1 MKCPNCGSP
10 GLEKVVKKCRVCGEA
25 FASEDLLE
33 LYQLE
38 YLVERTR
45 GWPGIATYR
54 NSYVNRL
61 KSLRER
67 LCRGAPMEEP
77 AIEPAPAVSEITT
90 TTPIPTVSAKAAA
103 TRAPASVSAPEPI
116 KESVP
121 FDQWL
126 LSERNIKIALYVG
139 GFLLFIAGAIF
150 VGVNWGR
157 IPGPAKFAITLMIT
171 GLTYLGGF
179 LLFQS
184 EAYRIAGVAL
194 LGLASGFLALNFA
207 VLQHYVMGPAGL
219 QDDVMW
225 LIASPLCFCAY
236 ALTAYWTKA
245 ELFTYIGLGAV
256 GSTLTAILE
265 VSDAHVTLTPL
276 MFGILLFLVML
287 ISSYAR
293 SSAAASYTY
302 GPLRNVSQIGMPLV
316 IVIAIILW
324 ADYFGCEQCASIV
337 PWLPILGVGV
347 GAVFYIVSD
356 VLFKWI
362 AARWV
367 TAVLIPLTGYML
379 LQELH
384 ARDITMAIVLM
395 LISLAYMGVGFVLVR
410 RKRASA
416 AGWPF
421 YAVAYA
427 IALMVTLSAADNEL
441 DLAILLFAD
450 VVILVISAVVHLDF
464 RWMYGAVWLFMLP
477 VWLLLAWYVGDE
489 SDSGLIMGLL
499 GLNYT
504 AFGYALGRRKL
515 NYGMPFLSAAVML
528 SVITTVLTYET
539 PVINSIVLAVVAVA
553 YFLVA
558 LWLETPWL
566 LYPMLFALNM
576 GLHAVHNAIFNWQ
589 TPTPVFAISFAA
601 LGLALVL
608 AGYALRRRNHGA
620 WGWPLYVVAS
630 LDLLV
635 AYGAAIIEEGFL
647 VIGVSLLLSVLLL
660 TFAWLERSEFQK
672 RKLPHLLAYLGLLVI
687 FVGHFY
693 LLKELDVIYGQ
704 AGPMYT
710 AGVCLLFVGVAWFL
724 RREESVQI
732 YGDPL
737 RRTGLGLMIIPA
749 AASIWIA
756 VDESEPLIAAATFAI
771 AGVAYSADAARRKS
785 VYQAYVGGMSFVF
798 VLWSVLMAFEVEE
811 PQAYILPL
819 GLALLIIGWSERR
832 RLKRTPSN
840 GLTVLGLLLLLGSSF
855 IQSLPRGAI
864 GYTVFLALESIV
876 VIVWG
881 IRKRSRNYVQYGSIA
896 FLANVVVQLGAG
908 FVNLSRWMQIG
919 ITGGILFGGGLLALS
934 KREQLLAARERL
946 SKTWREWEA

>member
-1 MKCPNCGSP
+1 MKCPNCGTP
-10 GLEKVVKKCRVCGEA
+10 GLEKVVKKCRACGEA

-33 LYQLE
+33 LYHLE

-45 GWPGIATYR
+45 GWPGVATYR
-54 NSYVNRL
+54 NSYVSRL

-67 LCRGAPMEEP
+67 LRRGAPTEEP
-77 AIEPAPAVSEITT
+77 ANELAPAVSERAAA
-90 TTPIPTVSAKAAA
+90 TPAPKVPAQAAA
-103 TRAPASVSAPEPI
+103 TRAPASVSVPGPV

-126 LSERNIKIALYVG
+126 LSERNIKLALYVG

-219 QDDVMW
+219 QDDAMW

-236 ALTAYWTKA
+236 AITAYWTKA

-256 GSTLTAILE
+256 GSTLAAVLE
-265 VSDAHVTLTPL
+265 VSAAHITLTPL

-287 ISSYAR
+287 ASYYAK
-293 SSAAASYTY
+293 SSAAAGYTY
-302 GPLRNVSQIGMPLV
+302 GPLRNVSQIGMPLA
-316 IVIAIILW
+316 IVFAIFLW
-324 ADYFGCEQCASIV
+324 ADYSGCKQCAPLV
-337 PWLPILGVGV
+337 PWLPILSVGI
-347 GAVFYIVSD
+347 GALFYIASD
-356 VLFKWI
+356 VLFKWV
-362 AARWV
+362 AARWAA
-367 TAVLIPLTGYML
+367 AVLIPLAGYML

-384 ARDITMAIVLM
+384 AQDITMAIVLM

-410 RKRASA
+410 REGPSA

-427 IALMVTLSAADNEL
+427 VALMVTLSAAENEL

-450 VVILVISAVVHLDF
+450 VVILVISALVHRDF
-464 RWMYGAVWLFMLP
+464 RWIYGAVWLFMLP

-489 SDSGLIMGLL
+489 SDSGMIVGLL

-515 NYGMPFLSAAVML
+515 NYGMPFLSAAALL
-528 SVITTVLTYET
+528 SVITSALTYET
-539 PVINSIVLAVVAVA
+539 PVINSVVLAVVAVT

-566 LYPMLFALNM
+566 LYPVLLALNLC
-576 GLHAVHNAIFNWQ
+576 LHAVHNAIFDWQ
-589 TPTPVFAISFAA
+589 TPIPVFAISYAA

-608 AGYALRRRNHGA
+608 VGYALRRRNHDD

-630 LDLLV
+630 MDLLA
-635 AYGAAIIEEGFL
+635 AYAAALFEEGSL
-647 VIGVSLLLSVLLL
+647 AIGMSLLLSVLLL
-660 TFAWLERSEFQK
+660 TFAWLDRSEFQK
-672 RKLPHLLAYLGLLVI
+672 RKLPHVLTYLGLLAV

-693 LLKELDVIYGQ
+693 LIKELDVRYGQ

-710 AGVCLLFVGVAWFL
+710 AGVCLLFVGAAWFM

-737 RRTGLGLMIIPA
+737 RRTGLGLMLIPA
-749 AASIWIA
+749 AAAIWIA
-756 VDESEPLIAAATFAI
+756 VGEYEPLIAAATFAI
-771 AGVAYSADAARRKS
+771 VGVAYSADAARRKS

-798 VLWSVLMAFEVEE
+798 VLWSVLMALEVEE

-819 GLALLIIGWSERR
+819 GLALLIVGWSERR
-832 RLKRTPSN
+832 RKKTASS

-864 GYTVFLALESIV
+864 GYTLFLALESIA

-881 IRKRSRNYVQYGSIA
+881 VRKHSRDYVRYGSIA

-908 FVNLSRWMQIG
+908 FVNLTRWMQIG
-919 ITGGILFGGGLLALS
+919 ITGGVLFGGGLLALS
-934 KREQLLAARERL
+934 KREQLLAVRERL